1 MQVVGIPKCKYIYLF
16 FTPNYLLCKMRKN
29 NENYIFTKFIL
40 STIISNSYSSEICQE
55 LIIQVN
61 NNLNNNYILNELK
74 ENRINLRDAEIDE
87 SKNLTLSKVWG

>member
-1 MQVVGIPKCKYIYLF
+1 
-16 FTPNYLLCKMRKN
+16 MRKN

-87 SKNLTLSKVWG
+87 SKNLTLSKVWR

>member
-1 MQVVGIPKCKYIYLF
+1 
-16 FTPNYLLCKMRKN
+16 MRKN

-61 NNLNNNYILNELK
+61 NNLNNNYILNGLK

>member
-1 MQVVGIPKCKYIYLF
+1 
-16 FTPNYLLCKMRKN
+16 MRKN

>member
-1 MQVVGIPKCKYIYLF
+1 MKTIF
-16 FTPNYLLCKMRKN
+16 
-29 NENYIFTKFIL
+29 FTKFIL

>member
-1 MQVVGIPKCKYIYLF
+1 MKTIF
-16 FTPNYLLCKMRKN
+16 
-29 NENYIFTKFIL
+29 FTKFIL

-61 NNLNNNYILNELK
+61 NNLNNNYILNGLK
-74 ENRINLRDAEIDE
+74 ENSINLRDAVIDE